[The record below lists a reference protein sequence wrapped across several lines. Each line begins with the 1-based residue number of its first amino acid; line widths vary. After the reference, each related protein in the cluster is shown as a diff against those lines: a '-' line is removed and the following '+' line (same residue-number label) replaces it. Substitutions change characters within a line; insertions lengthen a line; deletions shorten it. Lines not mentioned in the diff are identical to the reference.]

1 MMSRVIALPIE
12 DGGAGMEWQSMAQ
25 KARMQVEARP
35 RTPARRFTHASIT
48 HRELDVLA
56 LVSQGL
62 TYRLLA
68 RMLVITPRTASFH
81 MVTVRGKLCAKNNA
95 HAVALA
101 FHAGLLPASE
111 AQENRPPL

>member
-1 MMSRVIALPIE
+1 
-12 DGGAGMEWQSMAQ
+12 MAQ
-25 KARMQVEARP
+25 KARMQAEARP
-35 RTPARRFTHASIT
+35 RRPARRFTHASIA

-62 TYRLLA
+62 TYRLIA

-81 MVTVRGKLCAKNNA
+81 MVNVRGKLRAKNNA

-101 FHAGLLPASE
+101 FHVGLLPASK
-111 AQENRPPL
+111 ARENRPPPVTSYSCSRH